1 MWVNCFVR
9 YITIMIDP
17 LSFFRSLSVRR
28 SGLGLWH
35 SPFLQFPRTHI
46 GIYFIDGSCSN
57 YCAST
62 VSRIILRALKQSN
75 QLLRSL
81 HETNRVC
88 YLRLT
93 LTGSSVVNAF
103 VSRKIGKSETQG
115 ETWIRIGRIITVS
128 FSSDAYVPFKTRLRH
143 SQIEAEEPTSH
154 TTSSVTIR

>member
-1 MWVNCFVR
+1 MVSASDIRHFYSFPALTSGFTSLTVPALITVLVR
-9 YITIMIDP
+9 LTG
-17 LSFFRSLSVRR
+17 SFKEL
-28 SGLGLWH
+28 L
-35 SPFLQFPRTHI
+35 
-46 GIYFIDGSCSN
+46 N
-57 YCAST
+57 
-62 VSRIILRALKQSN
+62 KNN
-75 QLLRSL
+75 QLLHSL

-88 YLRLT
+88 YLRIT

-143 SQIEAEEPTSH
+143 SQIAAEEPTSH